1 MALISFS
8 FFLFHSEVIFTRLKI
23 SPMAEK
29 RTSLDFG
36 LNIYFFTVLV
46 GDVPSDLIKMKPVE
60 FCGSKAT
67 FSRIVLKGKP
77 ESPY

>member
-36 LNIYFFTVLV
+36 LNIYFFYCACGRCPIRSNKDETSGVLWKQ
-46 GDVPSDLIKMKPVE
+46 SYL
-60 FCGSKAT
+60 
-67 FSRIVLKGKP
+67 L
-77 ESPY
+77 